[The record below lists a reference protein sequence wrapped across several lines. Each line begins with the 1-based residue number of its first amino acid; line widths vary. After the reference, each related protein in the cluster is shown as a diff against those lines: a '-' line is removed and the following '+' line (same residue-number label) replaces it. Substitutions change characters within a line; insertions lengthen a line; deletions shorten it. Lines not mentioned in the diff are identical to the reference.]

1 MSADVVHLFARSLDQ
16 ELMALLRG
24 VSLECLVC
32 GEFVMHAH
40 GGAVFCPECGSQL
53 ASEEALLVAPG
64 LQSDA
69 QAG

>member
-1 MSADVVHLFARSLDQ
+1 MSVVQLFARTLDQ

-24 VSLECLVC
+24 ASLECLVC

-53 ASEEALLVAPG
+53 VSEEALLVAPG

>member
-1 MSADVVHLFARSLDQ
+1 MSELRQFARTLDQ
-16 ELMALLRG
+16 ELAALARG

-32 GEFVMHAH
+32 GEFVQHLLGSAIE
-40 GGAVFCPECGSQL
+40 CPECGS
-53 ASEEALLVAPG
+53 ALRAGGQAAAG